1 MILRG
6 EAADNFVRWM
16 VPFYG
21 RLDDLRCAV
30 LLVCTMHLPQTALD
44 TCDQRSR
51 PINTTYASH
60 QMSASAMNSE
70 PRTREILLP
79 ALSSENLSSA
89 TAPLKGVVEE
99 VLHCRKKQEECT
111 YQRQC
116 LVRQLMTDKRRSDV
130 LKCTAHAEYDEED
143 GACTRGAVNRRR
155 SSDTVVC
162 TKIEQ
167 SGAGPVC

>member
-1 MILRG
+1 MI
-6 EAADNFVRWM
+6 
-16 VPFYG
+16 PFYE

-51 PINTTYASH
+51 PINTTYVSH
-60 QMSASAMNSE
+60 QISASAMDSE
-70 PRTREILLP
+70 PRTREILFP

-89 TAPLKGVVEE
+89 TAPLKGIEE
-99 VLHCRKKQEECT
+99 VLHCRKKQEKCT
-111 YQRQC
+111 CQRQC
-116 LVRQLMTDKRRSDV
+116 LVRQLMTDKRCSYV
-130 LKCTAHAEYDEED
+130 LKCTARAEYDEED

-155 SSDTVVC
+155 SSDTVVR
-162 TKIEQ
+162 TTVEQ